1 MDAITFPADLDT
13 LNLFGIGDE
22 AHLQVKE
29 LFGGFS
35 LEMSTFFFFCPLV
48 NIFGTQ
54 HVEILLMFNSFK
66 RILWTLLYEILLTL
80 TIHALQFFISQNPPN
95 EEVKPAEVYK
105 NFIIK
110 VTMIK
115 SFSPVLENLA
125 TLLTNAKKDN
135 SKMGMRFTPDPF
147 RKSSKIGRPPPR
159 TALSFGSQ
167 HLPRDPER
175 NTESQRVDINAAVVK
190 YKRRRKHQDSDM
202 GRS

>member
-1 MDAITFPADLDT
+1 
-13 LNLFGIGDE
+13 
-22 AHLQVKE
+22 
-29 LFGGFS
+29 
-35 LEMSTFFFFCPLV
+35 
-48 NIFGTQ
+48 
-54 HVEILLMFNSFK
+54 
-66 RILWTLLYEILLTL
+66 
-80 TIHALQFFISQNPPN
+80 
-95 EEVKPAEVYK
+95 
-105 NFIIK
+105 
-110 VTMIK
+110 MIK

-159 TALSFGSQ
+159 AALSFGSQ
-167 HLPRDPER
+167 HLSRDPE